1 LKIQA
6 RLESLVATAKDDSP
20 KLQQLY
26 DQLEHLRQGVALE
39 SFSPAAAAQLQSL
52 LGMPEHA
59 FEQIIQRRIL
69 KSLAFEGM
77 YGRYETVDDAHYKTL
92 RWVFDDDT
100 NYEEDEEEYEDEEDA
115 DAEDESEDEDDDEDV
130 SNTGTEEAD
139 KDQINYKAEEEAKTI
154 ARESLLTW
162 MSSGAGVFHV
172 SGKLGSGKST
182 LMKYLCDHASTKQ
195 LLEKW
200 AGKISGL
207 QLRFH
212 LNLNGSRA
220 NNRDKGTRQLVF
232 ASFFFWKPGSTM
244 QKTLPGLIRSLLHDL
259 LKACPELTRDIF
271 PDYWERIKSAPW
283 QIRSNLSISDKD
295 IRRAFSRIIS
305 DPSLYTNH
313 CFCFFIDGLDEYE
326 GTHQEDPKTMVDML
340 TNWTKNAPTTVKIC
354 VSSREHNL
362 FMNSFSENQRIRL
375 HILTKSDMTSYVV
388 DKLRHIDREE
398 DQRILA
404 ESIVENA
411 EGIFVWVTLVVKRI
425 REQIENG
432 ASLETLQRELDALP
446 KELDSLFDHIL
457 NSLAD
462 SDLKAAYQTC
472 SMVIELNKYR
482 LSLPL
487 LSYSFLD
494 DFTRDH
500 EFALRKDVYSQP
512 LTPTA
517 RAVRIE
523 SARKRLNACCRGL
536 LETRKDES
544 GEPAS
549 EIIMITHRS
558 ISEFLLSRGRRC
570 RMEPYLEG
578 FNTVDAIS
586 QLTLAELWSRDAGD
600 IFQGSC
606 LDALALSLVSLRTEA
621 KLDTPPYSFLDC
633 LALAWHRHRDE
644 GNFDRVGK
652 NLAVFLGFFEM
663 IDFTILDKS
672 SPPGVVNQES
682 LTSLDMQ
689 RLRDPIFAAAACG
702 NYEYVLWKL
711 ERDPSSIPLF
721 TPLRLMYCILRNN
734 YDLGPEVEQQLLN
747 VISTLHTHHGLCPST
762 VSKLFGTFLYPAT
775 EGKTE
780 SYGFGD
786 EATEVTL
793 WHHILLFLFVYVSFR
808 QHLSFPLSSDC
819 HGCIIEK
826 FLEYGADPHFYISV
840 PKPPKF
846 QMKLVTRVQ
855 GERREQWFV
864 SPHWPSIQAFDCENR
879 SLEDLVEAWNFKNKL
894 RILELIKINT
904 LKIESAIAEE
914 NMMLLKELTP
924 FTPGMEE
931 PEDLEDAKELPLES
945 NSEGTVSA
953 IDSGSNNRGL
963 AGIFAFWS
971 LKLGFSAGISIAIL
985 ILGQCKILARKI
997 FCTHA
1002 DYA

>member
-1 LKIQA
+1 M
-6 RLESLVATAKDDSP
+6 ETLVATAKDDSP

-26 DQLEHLRQGVALE
+26 DQLEHLRQGVAVE

-59 FEQIIQRRIL
+59 FEQIIQHRIL

-100 NYEEDEEEYEDEEDA
+100 DYEGDSEEYEDEEDA
-115 DAEDESEDEDDDEDV
+115 DADVDAEMHLKMSLRMNEDEDV
-130 SNTGTEEAD
+130 SSTSTEEAD
-139 KDQINYKAEEEAKTI
+139 EDQINYKLEDEAKI
-154 ARESLLTW
+154 AARESLLTW

-195 LLEKW
+195 LLEQW

-244 QKTLPGLIRSLLHDL
+244 QKTLAGLIRSLLHDL

-271 PDYWERIKSAPW
+271 PNYWERIKSAPW
-283 QIRSNLSISDKD
+283 QVQPNLSISDKD

-411 EGIFVWVTLVVKRI
+411 EGIFVWVTLVVKRL

-462 SDLKAAYQTC
+462 SDLKAAYQTF
-472 SMVIELNKYR
+472 SMVIELKKYR
-482 LSLPL
+482 PIS
-487 LSYSFLD
+487 
-494 DFTRDH
+494 H
-500 EFALRKDVYSQP
+500 
-512 LTPTA
+512 
-517 RAVRIE
+517 AVI
-523 SARKRLNACCRGL
+523 
-536 LETRKDES
+536 
-544 GEPAS
+544 
-549 EIIMITHRS
+549 
-558 ISEFLLSRGRRC
+558 
-570 RMEPYLEG
+570 
-578 FNTVDAIS
+578 
-586 QLTLAELWSRDAGD
+586 
-600 IFQGSC
+600 
-606 LDALALSLVSLRTEA
+606 
-621 KLDTPPYSFLDC
+621 
-633 LALAWHRHRDE
+633 
-644 GNFDRVGK
+644 
-652 NLAVFLGFFEM
+652 
-663 IDFTILDKS
+663 
-672 SPPGVVNQES
+672 
-682 LTSLDMQ
+682 
-689 RLRDPIFAAAACG
+689 
-702 NYEYVLWKL
+702 
-711 ERDPSSIPLF
+711 
-721 TPLRLMYCILRNN
+721 
-734 YDLGPEVEQQLLN
+734 
-747 VISTLHTHHGLCPST
+747 
-762 VSKLFGTFLYPAT
+762 
-775 EGKTE
+775 
-780 SYGFGD
+780 
-786 EATEVTL
+786 
-793 WHHILLFLFVYVSFR
+793 
-808 QHLSFPLSSDC
+808 
-819 HGCIIEK
+819 
-826 FLEYGADPHFYISV
+826 
-840 PKPPKF
+840 
-846 QMKLVTRVQ
+846 
-855 GERREQWFV
+855 
-864 SPHWPSIQAFDCENR
+864 
-879 SLEDLVEAWNFKNKL
+879 
-894 RILELIKINT
+894 
-904 LKIESAIAEE
+904 
-914 NMMLLKELTP
+914 
-924 FTPGMEE
+924 
-931 PEDLEDAKELPLES
+931 
-945 NSEGTVSA
+945 
-953 IDSGSNNRGL
+953 
-963 AGIFAFWS
+963 
-971 LKLGFSAGISIAIL
+971 IL
-985 ILGQCKILARKI
+985 IPG
-997 FCTHA
+997 
-1002 DYA
+1002 